1 MVLGYLFVIYVCL
14 FSFSCKDPAE
24 PLTLEQIADR
34 CHCPEDVIFT
44 FDLPCFLFLPLF
56 VCHFLIRAL
65 CLNQIEMIYKIIQH
79 MAANDRAIIAEGS
92 CGSPR
97 SVKVYLGECNVDDLW
112 LPSRSSGL
120 DLCKIWVVSWNKRNS
135 TNGWAMHVSY
145 VPLVSYLIVLWWAEL
160 PWLCT
165 LGYSFCFL
173 FKVPPNYK
181 TREGH
186 PAYVTSF
193 ERVSLPSIYSVK
205 APFRFNCLH
214 SVESISMEVV
224 KGAVKAVKPL

>member
-1 MVLGYLFVIYVCL
+1 MLYALHRCWGRKKGSRRSLVTSEKGAESSEWSQACNLLLAPSWFIQWMFSSEVLGYLFVLYVCL

-120 DLCKIWVVSWNKRNS
+120 GLCKIWVVSWNKRNS
-135 TNGWAMHVSY
+135 TNGWAMHVPY

-160 PWLCT
+160 PWPCT
-165 LGYSFCFL
+165 LGY
-173 FKVPPNYK
+173 
-181 TREGH
+181 
-186 PAYVTSF
+186 
-193 ERVSLPSIYSVK
+193 
-205 APFRFNCLH
+205 RFFFFF
-214 SVESISMEVV
+214 
-224 KGAVKAVKPL
+224 